1 MCYRAL
7 YDFSYNGLEC
17 KHRLSYKVPC
27 RNDNGTPVTKPAADD
42 PPLFEDFLPYVLLR
56 LSSALNQKLAVDLAG
71 QHINIA
77 RWRVLAVL
85 MMRDGQ
91 TIGAM
96 AQAAMIEQSALSRT
110 VTSMEREGL
119 VERRAGH
126 GDQRFV
132 EVWLRPSG
140 RDLFDRLY
148 PIVTRRQYDAVA
160 GLNPKEQADLLAL
173 LARVFAN
180 VTAHGTRSSG

>member
-1 MCYRAL
+1 MP
-7 YDFSYNGLEC
+7 N
-17 KHRLSYKVPC
+17 P
-27 RNDNGTPVTKPAADD
+27 PADSA
-42 PPLFEDFLPYVLLR
+42 PLFEDFLPYVLLR
-56 LSSALNQKLAVDLAG
+56 LSSALNQKLAVDLAA

-110 VTSMEREGL
+110 VTSMAREGL
-119 VERRAGH
+119 VERRAGS

-132 EVWLRPSG
+132 EVWLLPNG
-140 RDLFDRLY
+140 RALFDRLY
-148 PIVTRRQYDAVA
+148 PIVTRRQDDAVA
-160 GLNPKEQADLLAL
+160 GLDEPERAVLLAL

-180 VTAHGTRSSG
+180 VTGHRVRSSA

>member
-1 MCYRAL
+1 M
-7 YDFSYNGLEC
+7 
-17 KHRLSYKVPC
+17 
-27 RNDNGTPVTKPAADD
+27 TKPAADD

-56 LSSALNQKLAVDLAG
+56 LTSALNQKLAADLAA

-119 VERRAGH
+119 VERRAGS

-132 EVWLRPSG
+132 EVWLCPNG
-140 RDLFDRLY
+140 RGLFDRLY
-148 PIVTRRQYDAVA
+148 PIVTRRQDDAVA
-160 GLNPKEQADLLAL
+160 GIAPGEQANLLAL

-180 VTAHGTRSSG
+180 VTGHDPRSSG